1 MKTLFAPWRYQFIS
15 KPKTDTACFL
25 CDAASEPED
34 ADRLVVHGEEHFV
47 VVLNRYPYNNGHI
60 MVAPRAHVAEP
71 ESLGAESVAA
81 FWPLVIR
88 CKRVLERVY
97 HPDGLNLGM
106 NLGSAAGAGLQG
118 HMHLHLVPRWE
129 GDVNFMTALGEARVI
144 PEDLQTTRQRLV
156 AAFQQEGHDERQG

>member
-15 KPKTDTACFL
+15 KPKTDSACFL
-25 CDAASEPED
+25 CAAASDPDD
-34 ADRLVVHGEEHFV
+34 AERLVVHDDDHFV

-60 MVAPRAHVAEP
+60 MVASRAHVADP
-71 ESLGAESVAA
+71 DALDADAVAA
-81 FWPLVIR
+81 FWPLVLR

-106 NLGSAAGAGLQG
+106 NLGAAAGAGMRG
-118 HMHLHLVPRWE
+118 HMHFHLVPRWE

-144 PEDLQTTRQRLV
+144 PEDLQTTRLRLE
-156 AAFQQEGHDERQG
+156 AAFEEEGSDE